1 MLRILVMLTVLIL
14 STCAIARAE
23 AASRPRRP
31 VTMKA
36 KRWAATNPEFCS
48 PTFV

>member
-1 MLRILVMLTVLIL
+1 MLRILVTLTVLVL
-14 STCAIARAE
+14 STCAIPVQKQQAGH
-23 AASRPRRP
+23 RRP

-36 KRWAATNPEFCS
+36 SRWAATNPAFCS

>member
-1 MLRILVMLTVLIL
+1 MLRILVALSLLVL

-36 KRWAATNPEFCS
+36 KRWAATNPAVCS